1 MFGLVRKREG
11 VSRKPLLH
19 PLPRRLLC
27 PRAHLSNH
35 NALLPPSA
43 SAWVRRTLAESI
55 RSRNPYAVNL
65 LLGGYDT
72 TTDLPHLY
80 WLDYL
85 GTKATL
91 QYGAHGAG
99 MYVAL
104 SLMDKWWYEGMDK
117 KAGVD
122 LLNRCI
128 DEVQN
133 REFHVV
139 IVPDFIAS
147 SALESHAVSRVGE
160 DFITLALLSRRSCPR
175 RRRRM
180 NDLNL
185 VLTCRNGDQV

>member
-1 MFGLVRKREG
+1 MPITSTGTCGCIRSGESIGLLGTITWQAADVHHAG
-11 VSRKPLLH
+11 FDVFPYTSTQPLG
-19 PLPRRLLC
+19 RTAD
-27 PRAHLSNH
+27 AHASNH

-133 REFHVV
+133 RESYVV
-139 IVPDFIAS
+139 IVVEAPRPTYGEYRHR
-147 SALESHAVSRVGE
+147 ALQREAPE
-160 DFITLALLSRRSCPR
+160 RSFGP
-175 RRRRM
+175 
-180 NDLNL
+180 
-185 VLTCRNGDQV
+185 Q